1 MTILP
6 NAIYR
11 FNAIPIKL
19 PVAFFT
25 EWEQKNFFICMETQR
40 PQRAKSILRKENRAG
55 GITLSNFRL
64 YYKVTIIKTLWYWHQ
79 KRHIVQW
86 NQIESPE
93 INPLTYGQLIYDKGD
108 KNIKYRKDGLFN
120 KRYWEN

>member
-1 MTILP
+1 
-6 NAIYR
+6 
-11 FNAIPIKL
+11 
-19 PVAFFT
+19 
-25 EWEQKNFFICMETQR
+25 METQR

-93 INPLTYGQLIYDKGD
+93 INPLTYGQLIYDEGD